1 MPLDF
6 LVLETDAPDQPDAD
20 HRGQRNEPANMTRV
34 LHTIA
39 GLRGVDP
46 DEVARA
52 TTANAERL
60 FALG

>member
-1 MPLDF
+1 
-6 LVLETDAPDQPDAD
+6 
-20 HRGQRNEPANMTRV
+20 MTRV

-39 GLRGVDP
+39 DLRGVDP

-60 FALG
+60 FGLA